1 MSEHNHIKNLV
12 NLGFIVDEKAI
23 PKIETL
29 NEEDFFKLI
38 EALKK
43 ENAFIVDDKFIKRLL
58 FEDVKIASVMKKRC
72 MFTVQEYVKD
82 LNERYSFLQNLLVK
96 KLELSDVV
104 SINKIGGSNELTV
117 IGMVKS
123 REERGNDILLTI
135 EDPTGEIDSVVSKSL
150 GEKICVDDVLA
161 VSGRLG
167 SNRLIIDRLMFPDVS
182 IKPVV
187 FSEDSIKVAYSDKEA
202 KADYRVTSNNIIDS
216 VKKKETPIS
225 SPCIFKVGEV
235 TFLFLMGY
243 DPLDVLKKRYLKKGE
258 DSFLIDTVPDVVFSD
273 ANVNSNYKGISIVSN
288 DKLIDLRTREIQD
301 I

>member
-43 ENAFIVDDKFIKRLL
+43 ENAFIVDDKFIKKL
-58 FEDVKIASVMKKRC
+58 FSEDVKVLSILKKRC

-123 REERGNDILLTI
+123 KAEKDNNLLITI

-150 GEKICVDDVLA
+150 GEKINVDDVLA
-161 VSGRLG
+161 ISGRLG
-167 SNRLIIDRLMFPDVS
+167 TKSLLIDRLMFPDVS

-187 FSEDSIKVAYSDKEA
+187 FTEDSIKVAFSDKDA
-202 KADYRVTSNNIIDS
+202 KADYHVTTSKVIDS
-216 VKKKETPIS
+216 VKKKETTIS
-225 SPCIFKVGEV
+225 SPCTFKIGEV
-235 TFLFLMGY
+235 TFLFLIGF
-243 DPLDVLKKRYLKKGE
+243 DPLDALKKRYVKKGE
-258 DSFLIDTVPDVVFSD
+258 DSFLIDAIPDIVLTD
-273 ANVNSNYKGISIVSN
+273 ADVNSNYKGISIVSK
-288 DKLIDLRTREIQD
+288 DKAIDLKTREVQI